1 MLQRLK
7 YLLSSSSEKF
17 AELWPGLIHPYDK
30 QLLLPAG
37 VCFPKRL
44 GSQPSDV
51 GSGLWSTED
60 LRAHTGPQGHVQHFS
75 HNPTQVRK

>member
-17 AELWPGLIHPYDK
+17 AELWPELMHPYDK

-37 VCFPKRL
+37 VCFPKML
-44 GSQPSDV
+44 VSQPSDV
-51 GSGLWSTED
+51 ESVFWSSD
-60 LRAHTGPQGHVQHFS
+60 GLRAHIGP
-75 HNPTQVRK
+75 